1 MKVDKK
7 GQVQIGVVIPME
19 LLEELDIFACTQKLS
34 RSKTATK
41 ILSAVLLQ
49 HQKAAKAKA
58 EKTEEPETETE

>member
-7 GQVQIGVVIPME
+7 GQVQIGVVIPVE
-19 LLEELDIFACTQKLS
+19 LLEELDIFACSQKLS

-49 HQKAAKAKA
+49 QRKAAEAKA
-58 EKTEEPETETE
+58 AQTAETETE

>member
-7 GQVQIGVVIPME
+7 GQVQIGVVIPVE
-19 LLEELDIFACTQKLS
+19 LLEELDIFACSQKLS

-49 HQKAAKAKA
+49 QRKAAEAKTA
-58 EKTEEPETETE
+58 QTAETETE

>member
-7 GQVQIGVVIPME
+7 GQVQIGVVIPVE
-19 LLEELDIFACTQKLS
+19 LLEELDIFACSQKLS

-49 HQKAAKAKA
+49 QRKAAEAKTA
-58 EKTEEPETETE
+58 QTEETETE